1 MAAVFST
8 TATAQDNTQYVP
20 RSEYDAL
27 LKRIEKLE
35 QEQAPQHTP
44 TFSEGTAVQRQ
55 DAADERDR
63 QIIEDNDCGV
73 IPIAGRQ
80 GFALQRKTAGSPSN
94 PI

>member
-1 MAAVFST
+1 MKKTYLSLAMATVFST

-35 QEQAPQHTP
+35 QEQEQATQHTP

-63 QIIEDNDCGV
+63 QIME
-73 IPIAGRQ
+73 
-80 GFALQRKTAGSPSN
+80 
-94 PI
+94 